1 MLDGYC
7 YVVDRKRGDVTY
19 WRCEERGSC
28 GGRLKTKDDVV
39 QGTPSQHSHA
49 SDPARTASLKAVNAI
64 KEKAKSSDE
73 VTSTIIQNCTS
84 DFPLSAAGSLPNKE
98 TLSRMVRRMRSTPDG
113 SILSEELR
121 STIRGENFVLHES
134 EDLVVL
140 STGRNLQLLA
150 TKQNWLGD
158 GTFDSAPLGFQLYTI
173 HVMLDET
180 HTVPLVYCLAKQK
193 NQATYDKIFRIL
205 KQERTD
211 LNPTSF
217 TIDYERAAMNS
228 IVSNF
233 PQTTIYGCLF
243 HFGQCL
249 WREIQRCGLQSWY
262 NAPDNALIV
271 KSFFALSFIPICD
284 VIDAFT
290 SLVSSLDNDTD
301 EILAPFLTY
310 FETTWIGV
318 VQRGRRRRPA
328 FDIRIWNSVERT
340 TEGLP
345 RTTNSLEGWHRGFE
359 QRLAIKHPS
368 VCKLVAKLRKEQS
381 DWELTIEMVMSGV
394 ELRKQKKKYQKL
406 NARISSL
413 VDKYNAYTTVDF
425 LRAVAHNL

>member
-1 MLDGYC
+1 MLEFITTGRGGRKVLLDGYC

-19 WRCEERGSC
+19 WRCEERDSC

-49 SDPARTASLKAVNAI
+49 SYPARTA
-64 KEKAKSSDE
+64 
-73 VTSTIIQNCTS
+73 
-84 DFPLSAAGSLPNKE
+84 F
-98 TLSRMVRRMRSTPDG
+98 
-113 SILSEELR
+113 
-121 STIRGENFVLHES
+121 FH
-134 EDLVVL
+134 
-140 STGRNLQLLA
+140 
-150 TKQNWLGD
+150 
-158 GTFDSAPLGFQLYTI
+158 
-173 HVMLDET
+173 
-180 HTVPLVYCLAKQK
+180 
-193 NQATYDKIFRIL
+193 
-205 KQERTD
+205 
-211 LNPTSF
+211 
-217 TIDYERAAMNS
+217 
-228 IVSNF
+228 F

-368 VCKLVAKLRKEQS
+368 VCKLVAKLRKDQS